1 MFRKFFSILF
11 IALATCVFAL
21 TGCDSISDGLS
32 EGTTADLSIHT
43 SKTTEKSSNSSTEED
58 LVITDWKGYTI
69 TTNEI
74 DYNPKEDTIDQD
86 GYYTSEDDVA
96 TYIIEYKTLPDNF
109 ITKKDAKAMGWSG
122 GSLEN
127 YVEDGCIGGDY
138 FGNYEG
144 LLPTKK
150 GRKYYECDIDTMGA
164 SRRGAKRIIYSNDG
178 QIYYTDDHYESFTLI
193 YGSDE

>member
-1 MFRKFFSILF
+1 MFKKCISVLF
-11 IALATCVFAL
+11 IALSLLVFTL
-21 TGCDSISDGLS
+21 TGCDFIGDEVS
-32 EGTTADLSIHT
+32 EGTTADLSLST
-43 SKTTEKSSNSSTEED
+43 GQTTGNSSESTTED
-58 LVITDWKGYTI
+58 DIIITDWNGYTI

-74 DYNPKEDTIDQD
+74 EYDPNEDVIDED

-109 ITKKDAKAMGWSG
+109 ITKKEAKSMGWSG
-122 GSLEN
+122 GSLEE
-127 YVEDGCIGGDY
+127 YMEDGCIGGDY

-144 LLPTKK
+144 LLPTKE
-150 GRKYYECDIDTMGA
+150 GRTYYECDIDTMGA
-164 SRRGAKRIIYSNDG
+164 SKRGAKRIIYSNDG